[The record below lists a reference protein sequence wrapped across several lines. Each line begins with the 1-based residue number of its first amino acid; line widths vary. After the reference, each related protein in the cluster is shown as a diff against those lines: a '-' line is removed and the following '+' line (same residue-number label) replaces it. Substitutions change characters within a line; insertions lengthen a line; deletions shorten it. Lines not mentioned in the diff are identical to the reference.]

1 MKENEKKKT
10 ILKNKTKN
18 KLPEKTIKKIF
29 LNIFFAIVLMVYF
42 LIINI
47 GYVGLTDENLEKVIE
62 LFSGIFLV
70 VGLSK
75 IEKAYKQDNDSKAI
89 TAIELLVISMYTLSI
104 THIIKKYKFDFQIYI
119 TATSYVCAIYFVFKS
134 IIIYTQSK
142 RKILENASDIKEI
155 VKKEKPV
162 KKEATK
168 KTDREDN
175 EKEISIKIPK
185 TEKMKNAKKASS
197 TAGNGTKTTT
207 RKRTT
212 TSGKAKIENK
222 ETSTNEIAKKTT
234 TRKRTTTSGTATKT
248 ANKKASTNGTAKKTT
263 TRKRTTTSG
272 IATKT
277 SNKTSSNKTSSN
289 KRTAVSGKTRTTAT
303 KKTRTAK
310 TAEGE
315 PSTIKKS
322 STRKSK
328 EEVLN

>member
-18 KLPEKTIKKIF
+18 KLPEKTIKKIC

-70 VGLSK
+70 AGLSK

-185 TEKMKNAKKASS
+185 TEKMRNAKKASS

-222 ETSTNEIAKKTT
+222 ETSTNETDKKTK
-234 TRKRTTTSGTATKT
+234 TRKRTTTSRT
-248 ANKKASTNGTAKKTT
+248 ANKTSNKKVSTNGTAKKTT
-263 TRKRTTTSG
+263 TRKKTVQTG
-272 IATKT
+272 IDAKT
-277 SNKTSSNKTSSN
+277 SN
-289 KRTAVSGKTRTTAT
+289 KRTATSGTTRTTAT

-310 TAEGE
+310 TAERE

>member
-62 LFSGIFLV
+62 QFSGIFLV
-70 VGLSK
+70 AGLSK

-185 TEKMKNAKKASS
+185 TEKMRNAKKASS

-222 ETSTNEIAKKTT
+222 ETSTNETDKKTK
-234 TRKRTTTSGTATKT
+234 TRKRTTTSRT
-248 ANKKASTNGTAKKTT
+248 ANKTSNKKVSTNGTAKKTT
-263 TRKRTTTSG
+263 TRKKTVQTG
-272 IATKT
+272 IDAKT
-277 SNKTSSNKTSSN
+277 SN
-289 KRTAVSGKTRTTAT
+289 KRTATSGTTRTTAT

-310 TAEGE
+310 TAERE

>member
-70 VGLSK
+70 AGLSK

-134 IIIYTQSK
+134 ILIYTQSK

-185 TEKMKNAKKASS
+185 TEKMRNAKKASS
-197 TAGNGTKTTT
+197 TAGNGTKTKTTT

-222 ETSTNEIAKKTT
+222 ETSTNEIDKKTT
-234 TRKRTTTSGTATKT
+234 TRKRTTTSRTATKT
-248 ANKKASTNGTAKKTT
+248 ANKKVSTNGTAKKTT
-263 TRKRTTTSG
+263 RK
-272 IATKT
+272 KT
-277 SNKTSSNKTSSN
+277 VETGTDAKTSN
-289 KRTAVSGKTRTTAT
+289 KRTATSGTTRTTAT

-310 TAEGE
+310 TAERE

>member
-70 VGLSK
+70 AGLSK

-185 TEKMKNAKKASS
+185 TEKM
-197 TAGNGTKTTT
+197 
-207 RKRTT
+207 RR
-212 TSGKAKIENK
+212 
-222 ETSTNEIAKKTT
+222 
-234 TRKRTTTSGTATKT
+234 TTSGTATKT
-248 ANKKASTNGTAKKTT
+248 ANKKVSTNGTAKKTT
-263 TRKRTTTSG
+263 RK
-272 IATKT
+272 KT
-277 SNKTSSNKTSSN
+277 VETGTDAKTSN
-289 KRTAVSGKTRTTAT
+289 KRTATSGTTRTTAT

-310 TAEGE
+310 TTEGE

-328 EEVLN
+328 EKVLN

>member
-70 VGLSK
+70 AGLSK

-155 VKKEKPV
+155 VKKERPV

-185 TEKMKNAKKASS
+185 TEKMRNAKKTSS
-197 TAGNGTKTTT
+197 TAGNGTKT

-212 TSGKAKIENK
+212 TS
-222 ETSTNEIAKKTT
+222 
-234 TRKRTTTSGTATKT
+234 RTATKT
-248 ANKKASTNGTAKKTT
+248 SNKKVSTNGTAKKTT
-263 TRKRTTTSG
+263 TRK
-272 IATKT
+272 KT
-277 SNKTSSNKTSSN
+277 VQTGTDAKTSN
-289 KRTAVSGKTRTTAT
+289 KRTATSGTTRTTAT

-310 TAEGE
+310 TAERE

>member
-70 VGLSK
+70 AGLSK

-185 TEKMKNAKKASS
+185 TEKMRNAKKASS

-222 ETSTNEIAKKTT
+222 ETSTNEIDKKTT
-234 TRKRTTTSGTATKT
+234 TRKRTTTSRTATKT
-248 ANKKASTNGTAKKTT
+248 SNKKVSTNGTAKKTT
-263 TRKRTTTSG
+263 TRK
-272 IATKT
+272 KT
-277 SNKTSSNKTSSN
+277 VETGTDAKTSN
-289 KRTAVSGKTRTTAT
+289 KRTATSGTTRTTAT

-310 TAEGE
+310 TTEGE

-328 EEVLN
+328 EKVLN

>member
-70 VGLSK
+70 AGLSK

-185 TEKMKNAKKASS
+185 TEKMRNAKKASS

-222 ETSTNEIAKKTT
+222 ETSTNETDKKTK
-234 TRKRTTTSGTATKT
+234 TRKRTTTSRTATKT
-248 ANKKASTNGTAKKTT
+248 SNKKVSTNGTAKKTT
-263 TRKRTTTSG
+263 TRK
-272 IATKT
+272 KT
-277 SNKTSSNKTSSN
+277 VQTGTDAKTSN
-289 KRTAVSGKTRTTAT
+289 KRTATSGTTRTTAT
-303 KKTRTAK
+303 KKTRIAK

>member
-70 VGLSK
+70 AGLSK

-185 TEKMKNAKKASS
+185 TEKMRNAKKASS

-222 ETSTNEIAKKTT
+222 ETSTNETDKKTK
-234 TRKRTTTSGTATKT
+234 TRKRTTTSGTA
-248 ANKKASTNGTAKKTT
+248 KKTT
-263 TRKRTTTSG
+263 RK
-272 IATKT
+272 KT
-277 SNKTSSNKTSSN
+277 VETGTEAKTSN
-289 KRTAVSGKTRTTAT
+289 KRTATSGTTRTTAT

-310 TAEGE
+310 TTEGE

-328 EEVLN
+328 EKVLN

>member
-70 VGLSK
+70 AGLSK

-168 KTDREDN
+168 KKIGRASCRE
-175 EKEISIKIPK
+175 
-185 TEKMKNAKKASS
+185 
-197 TAGNGTKTTT
+197 
-207 RKRTT
+207 R
-212 TSGKAKIENK
+212 
-222 ETSTNEIAKKTT
+222 
-234 TRKRTTTSGTATKT
+234 
-248 ANKKASTNGTAKKTT
+248 
-263 TRKRTTTSG
+263 
-272 IATKT
+272 
-277 SNKTSSNKTSSN
+277 
-289 KRTAVSGKTRTTAT
+289 V
-303 KKTRTAK
+303 
-310 TAEGE
+310 
-315 PSTIKKS
+315 
-322 STRKSK
+322 
-328 EEVLN
+328 

>member
-70 VGLSK
+70 AGLSK

-185 TEKMKNAKKASS
+185 TEKMRNAKKASS

-222 ETSTNEIAKKTT
+222 ETSTNETDKKTK
-234 TRKRTTTSGTATKT
+234 TRKRTTTSRTATKT
-248 ANKKASTNGTAKKTT
+248 SNKKVSTNGTAKKTT
-263 TRKRTTTSG
+263 TRKKQCRQ
-272 IATKT
+272 
-277 SNKTSSNKTSSN
+277 
-289 KRTAVSGKTRTTAT
+289 
-303 KKTRTAK
+303 
-310 TAEGE
+310 E
-315 PSTIKKS
+315 
-322 STRKSK
+322 
-328 EEVLN
+328 

>member
-70 VGLSK
+70 AGLSK

-185 TEKMKNAKKASS
+185 TEKMRNAKKASS

-212 TSGKAKIENK
+212 TSG
-222 ETSTNEIAKKTT
+222 
-234 TRKRTTTSGTATKT
+234 TATKT
-248 ANKKASTNGTAKKTT
+248 ANKKVSTNGTAKKTT
-263 TRKRTTTSG
+263 RK
-272 IATKT
+272 KT
-277 SNKTSSNKTSSN
+277 VETGTDAKTSN
-289 KRTAVSGKTRTTAT
+289 KRTATSGTTRTTAT
-303 KKTRTAK
+303 KKTRIAK

>member
-70 VGLSK
+70 AGLSK

-185 TEKMKNAKKASS
+185 TEKMRNAKKASS

-222 ETSTNEIAKKTT
+222 ETSTNETDKKTK
-234 TRKRTTTSGTATKT
+234 TRKRTTTSRTATKT
-248 ANKKASTNGTAKKTT
+248 SNKKVSTNGTAKKTT
-263 TRKRTTTSG
+263 TRKKTVQTG
-272 IATKT
+272 IDAKT
-277 SNKTSSNKTSSN
+277 SN
-289 KRTAVSGKTRTTAT
+289 KRTATSGTTRTTAT

-310 TAEGE
+310 TTEGE

-328 EEVLN
+328 EKVLN

>member
-70 VGLSK
+70 AGLSK

-155 VKKEKPV
+155 VKKERPV

-185 TEKMKNAKKASS
+185 TEKMRNAKKTSS

-212 TSGKAKIENK
+212 TSGKAKMENK
-222 ETSTNEIAKKTT
+222 ETLTNEIDKKTK
-234 TRKRTTTSGTATKT
+234 TRKRTTTSRTATKT
-248 ANKKASTNGTAKKTT
+248 SNKKVSTNGTAKKTT
-263 TRKRTTTSG
+263 TRK
-272 IATKT
+272 KT
-277 SNKTSSNKTSSN
+277 VQTGTDAKTSN
-289 KRTAVSGKTRTTAT
+289 KRTATSGTTRTTAT

-310 TAEGE
+310 TAERE

>member
-70 VGLSK
+70 AGLSK

-185 TEKMKNAKKASS
+185 TEKMRNAKKASS

-222 ETSTNEIAKKTT
+222 ETSTNETDKKTK
-234 TRKRTTTSGTATKT
+234 TRKRTTTYRTATKT
-248 ANKKASTNGTAKKTT
+248 SNKKVSTNGTAKKTT
-263 TRKRTTTSG
+263 TRK
-272 IATKT
+272 KT
-277 SNKTSSNKTSSN
+277 VQTGTDAKTSN
-289 KRTAVSGKTRTTAT
+289 KRTATSGTTRTTAT

-310 TAEGE
+310 TAERE

>member
-70 VGLSK
+70 AGLSK

-185 TEKMKNAKKASS
+185 TEKMRNAKKASS

-222 ETSTNEIAKKTT
+222 ETSTNETDKKTK

-248 ANKKASTNGTAKKTT
+248 ANKKVSTNGTAKKTT
-263 TRKRTTTSG
+263 RK
-272 IATKT
+272 KT
-277 SNKTSSNKTSSN
+277 VETGTEAKTSN
-289 KRTAVSGKTRTTAT
+289 KRTATSGTTRTTAT

-310 TAEGE
+310 TAERE

>member
-70 VGLSK
+70 AGLSK

-185 TEKMKNAKKASS
+185 TEKMRNAKKASS

-222 ETSTNEIAKKTT
+222 ETSTNETDKKTK
-234 TRKRTTTSGTATKT
+234 TRKRTTTSRTATKT
-248 ANKKASTNGTAKKTT
+248 SNKKVSTNGTAKKTT
-263 TRKRTTTSG
+263 TRK
-272 IATKT
+272 KT
-277 SNKTSSNKTSSN
+277 VQTGTDAKTSN
-289 KRTAVSGKTRTTAT
+289 KRTATSGTTRTTAT

>member
-70 VGLSK
+70 AGLSK

-185 TEKMKNAKKASS
+185 TEKMRNAKKASS

-222 ETSTNEIAKKTT
+222 ETSTNETDKKTK
-234 TRKRTTTSGTATKT
+234 TRKRTTTSRT
-248 ANKKASTNGTAKKTT
+248 ANKTSNKKVSTNGTAKKTT
-263 TRKRTTTSG
+263 TRKKTVQTG
-272 IATKT
+272 IDAKT
-277 SNKTSSNKTSSN
+277 SN
-289 KRTAVSGKTRTTAT
+289 KRTATSGTTRTTAT

-310 TAEGE
+310 TAERE

>member
-1 MKENEKKKT
+1 
-10 ILKNKTKN
+10 
-18 KLPEKTIKKIF
+18 
-29 LNIFFAIVLMVYF
+29 MVYF

-70 VGLSK
+70 AGLSK

-185 TEKMKNAKKASS
+185 TEKMRNAKKASS

-222 ETSTNEIAKKTT
+222 ETSTNETDKKQKQEREQQLLEQLLKHQIKKCQLMEQP
-234 TRKRTTTSGTATKT
+234 RKRRQE
-248 ANKKASTNGTAKKTT
+248 KKQC
-263 TRKRTTTSG
+263 RQ
-272 IATKT
+272 
-277 SNKTSSNKTSSN
+277 
-289 KRTAVSGKTRTTAT
+289 
-303 KKTRTAK
+303 
-310 TAEGE
+310 E
-315 PSTIKKS
+315 
-322 STRKSK
+322 
-328 EEVLN
+328 

>member
-70 VGLSK
+70 AGLSK

-155 VKKEKPV
+155 LKKERPV
-162 KKEATK
+162 KKESTK

-185 TEKMKNAKKASS
+185 TEKMRNAKKTSS

-222 ETSTNEIAKKTT
+222 ETLTNETDKKTK
-234 TRKRTTTSGTATKT
+234 TRKRTTTSRTATKT
-248 ANKKASTNGTAKKTT
+248 SNKKVSTNGTAKKTT
-263 TRKRTTTSG
+263 TRK
-272 IATKT
+272 KT
-277 SNKTSSNKTSSN
+277 VQTGTDAKTSN
-289 KRTAVSGKTRTTAT
+289 KRTATSGTTRTTAT

-310 TAEGE
+310 TAERE

>member
-1 MKENEKKKT
+1 
-10 ILKNKTKN
+10 
-18 KLPEKTIKKIF
+18 
-29 LNIFFAIVLMVYF
+29 MVYF

-70 VGLSK
+70 AGLSK

-185 TEKMKNAKKASS
+185 TEKMRNAKKASS

-222 ETSTNEIAKKTT
+222 ETSTNETDKKTK
-234 TRKRTTTSGTATKT
+234 TRKRTTTSRTATKT
-248 ANKKASTNGTAKKTT
+248 SNKKVSTNGTAKKTT
-263 TRKRTTTSG
+263 TRKKTVQTG
-272 IATKT
+272 IDAKT
-277 SNKTSSNKTSSN
+277 SN
-289 KRTAVSGKTRTTAT
+289 KRTATSGTTRTTAT

-310 TAEGE
+310 TAERE

>member
-70 VGLSK
+70 AGLSK

-185 TEKMKNAKKASS
+185 TEKMRNAKKASS

-222 ETSTNEIAKKTT
+222 ETSTNETDKKTK
-234 TRKRTTTSGTATKT
+234 TRKRTTTSRTATKT
-248 ANKKASTNGTAKKTT
+248 SNKKVLTNGTAKKTT
-263 TRKRTTTSG
+263 TRKKTVQTG
-272 IATKT
+272 IDAKT
-277 SNKTSSNKTSSN
+277 SN
-289 KRTAVSGKTRTTAT
+289 KRTATSGTTRTTAT

-310 TAEGE
+310 TAERE

>member
-70 VGLSK
+70 AGLSK

-185 TEKMKNAKKASS
+185 TEKMRNAKKASS

-222 ETSTNEIAKKTT
+222 ETSTNETDKKTK
-234 TRKRTTTSGTATKT
+234 TRKRTTTSRTATKT
-248 ANKKASTNGTAKKTT
+248 SNKKVSTNGTAKKTT
-263 TRKRTTTSG
+263 TRK
-272 IATKT
+272 KT
-277 SNKTSSNKTSSN
+277 VQTGTDAKTSN
-289 KRTAVSGKTRTTAT
+289 KRTATSGTTRTTAT

-310 TAEGE
+310 TAERE

>member
-70 VGLSK
+70 AGLSK

-185 TEKMKNAKKASS
+185 TEKMRNAKKASS

-222 ETSTNEIAKKTT
+222 ETSTNETDKKTK
-234 TRKRTTTSGTATKT
+234 TRKRTTTSRTATKT
-248 ANKKASTNGTAKKTT
+248 SNKKVSTNGTAKKTT
-263 TRKRTTTSG
+263 TRKKTVQTG
-272 IATKT
+272 IDAKT
-277 SNKTSSNKTSSN
+277 SN
-289 KRTAVSGKTRTTAT
+289 KRTATSGTTRTTAT

-310 TAEGE
+310 TAERE

>member
-234 TRKRTTTSGTATKT
+234 TRKRTTTSG
-248 ANKKASTNGTAKKTT
+248 
-263 TRKRTTTSG
+263 

>member
-70 VGLSK
+70 AGLSK

-185 TEKMKNAKKASS
+185 TEKMRNAKKASS

-222 ETSTNEIAKKTT
+222 ETLTNETDKKTT
-234 TRKRTTTSGTATKT
+234 TGKRRTTSGTATKT
-248 ANKKASTNGTAKKTT
+248 SNKKVSTNGTAKKTT
-263 TRKRTTTSG
+263 TRKKTVQTGTD
-272 IATKT
+272 AKT
-277 SNKTSSNKTSSN
+277 SNKRIATSGT
-289 KRTAVSGKTRTTAT
+289 TRTTAT
-303 KKTRTAK
+303 KRARTAK
-310 TAEGE
+310 KAEGE

>member
-18 KLPEKTIKKIF
+18 KLPVKTIKKIF

-70 VGLSK
+70 AGLSK

-185 TEKMKNAKKASS
+185 TEKMRNAKKASS

-222 ETSTNEIAKKTT
+222 ETSTNETDKKTK
-234 TRKRTTTSGTATKT
+234 TRKRTTTSRTATKT
-248 ANKKASTNGTAKKTT
+248 SNKKVSTNGTAKKTT
-263 TRKRTTTSG
+263 TRKKTVQTG
-272 IATKT
+272 IDAKT
-277 SNKTSSNKTSSN
+277 SN
-289 KRTAVSGKTRTTAT
+289 KRTATSGTTRTTAT

-310 TAEGE
+310 TAERE

>member
-70 VGLSK
+70 AGLSK

-155 VKKEKPV
+155 VKKERPV

-222 ETSTNEIAKKTT
+222 ETLTNETDKKTT
-234 TRKRTTTSGTATKT
+234 TGKRRTTSGTATKT
-248 ANKKASTNGTAKKTT
+248 SNKKVSTNGTAKKTT
-263 TRKRTTTSG
+263 TRKKTVQTGTD
-272 IATKT
+272 AKT
-277 SNKTSSNKTSSN
+277 SNKRIATSGT
-289 KRTAVSGKTRTTAT
+289 TRTTAT

-310 TAEGE
+310 TTEGE

-328 EEVLN
+328 EKVLN

>member
-10 ILKNKTKN
+10 ILKNKTNN

-70 VGLSK
+70 AGLSK

-185 TEKMKNAKKASS
+185 TEKMRNAKKASS

-222 ETSTNEIAKKTT
+222 ETSTNETDKKTK
-234 TRKRTTTSGTATKT
+234 TRKRTTTSRTATKT
-248 ANKKASTNGTAKKTT
+248 SNKKVSTNGTAKKTT
-263 TRKRTTTSG
+263 TRKKTVQTG
-272 IATKT
+272 IDAKT
-277 SNKTSSNKTSSN
+277 SN
-289 KRTAVSGKTRTTAT
+289 KRTATSGTTRTTAT

-310 TAEGE
+310 TAERE